1 MSFVNL
7 TDSEMN
13 LIEWCMEN
21 MYCDLETDDDE
32 MRDYESIMLKI
43 NTARGDVP
51 IKEVNTCLL
60 YTSPSP
66 RD

>member
-1 MSFVNL
+1 MNILNL
-7 TDSEMN
+7 SDDEMN

-51 IKEVNTCLL
+51 VEGVTTTHRRKDLDLL
-60 YTSPSP
+60 
-66 RD
+66 

>member
-1 MSFVNL
+1 
-7 TDSEMN
+7 MN

-43 NTARGDVP
+43 NTARGNVP
-51 IKEVNTCLL
+51 VSEVTTTHRRKDLDLL
-60 YTSPSP
+60 
-66 RD
+66 

>member
-43 NTARGDVP
+43 NTARGHVP
-51 IKEVNTCLL
+51 VKEVTTVHRRKDLDLL
-60 YTSPSP
+60 
-66 RD
+66 

>member
-1 MSFVNL
+1 MNILNL
-7 TDSEMN
+7 TDDEMN

-43 NTARGDVP
+43 NTARGNVP
-51 IKEVNTCLL
+51 VKEVTTTHRRKDMDLL
-60 YTSPSP
+60 
-66 RD
+66 